1 MITIPMKED
10 GADIEAIK
18 RQISDPKVAGIW
30 CVPVFSN
37 PQGIVY
43 SANCV
48 KALAALQPA
57 APDFRIF
64 WDNAYIVHA
73 FEGEPPIPANLL
85 RECEKAGNYDMPIM
99 FASFS
104 KISFPGAAV
113 SAMSASPAN
122 LDLMRKHL
130 SIKTIGPDKLNQL
143 RHVKYYKD
151 ADGVRGHMKKVGAQL
166 APKFNAVLEEL
177 TANLEG
183 KGIGSW
189 LKPHGG
195 YFVAFDTLE
204 GCAKRTIN
212 LCAEAGLIL
221 TPAGATFP
229 YGKDPADSNIR
240 IAPSFPSVSQLKQAM
255 TLFCCAVELAA
266 LEKLLEG

>member
-1 MITIPMKED
+1 M
-10 GADIEAIK
+10 
-18 RQISDPKVAGIW
+18 W

-43 SANCV
+43 SDNCI

-57 APDFRIF
+57 AADFRIF

-99 FASFS
+99 FSSFS
-104 KISFPGAAV
+104 KISFPGAGV
-113 SAMSASPAN
+113 TAMSASPAN

-151 ADGVRGHMKKVGAQL
+151 ADGVREHMKKSRRA
-166 APKFNAVLEEL
+166 ACPKV
-177 TANLEG
+177 
-183 KGIGSW
+183 
-189 LKPHGG
+189 
-195 YFVAFDTLE
+195 
-204 GCAKRTIN
+204 
-212 LCAEAGLIL
+212 
-221 TPAGATFP
+221 
-229 YGKDPADSNIR
+229 
-240 IAPSFPSVSQLKQAM
+240 
-255 TLFCCAVELAA
+255 
-266 LEKLLEG
+266 